1 MDLMGTYLTGECKF
15 TYVKWSAR
23 EMKQC
28 HGYLKALNYISPPVG
43 WRFSATVLFIC
54 DLQSS
59 KYLPM
64 LSRAVVLN
72 LGFASPQGLTGRF
85 TGVLGWQLSF
95 HVVLYFNILQ

>member
-43 WRFSATVLFIC
+43 WPFFATVLIIG

-72 LGFASPQGLTGRF
+72 LGFAAPPGIHGKIHRDTWMAVEF
-85 TGVLGWQLSF
+85 SF
-95 HVVLYFNILQ
+95 SAIF